1 MTEEAK
7 KPDGLWARLVSEF
20 VAFIPKDMREMVGLQ
35 VGIYLF
41 ILSMVILFG
50 ASALIK
56 LFQEPKAPDV
66 PCWHIQTVESRV
78 YKFNWCTG
86 QTLELAPAPKVS
98 PKPTGKE

>member
-41 ILSMVILFG
+41 ILSMVILFS

-56 LFQEPKAPDV
+56 LFQAPDV
-66 PCWHIQTVESRV
+66 PCWHIQTVENRV